1 MKFTNL
7 TATEFGNYTDK
18 MPYSHFT
25 QMTENYEMKVANKT
39 ETHLVGIKNKDNEV
53 IAACMLTV
61 PVMKYFYSNRGPVID
76 YDNRACSLFFNEL
89 TKYLK
94 QHNCLYVRVDP
105 YLPYQYLNHDGEIT

>member
-7 TATEFGNYTDK
+7 TTEFGNYTDK

-53 IAACMLTV
+53 IDLHVDRV
-61 PVMKYFYSNRGPVID
+61 PVMKFLSTFI
-76 YDNRACSLFFNEL
+76 L
-89 TKYLK
+89 TEDL
-94 QHNCLYVRVDP
+94 
-105 YLPYQYLNHDGEIT
+105 

>member
-39 ETHLVGIKNKDNEV
+39 ETHLVGIKIK
-53 IAACMLTV
+53 IMRLLYCMLTAV
-61 PVMKYFYSNRGPVID
+61 PVMKFLSTFI
-76 YDNRACSLFFNEL
+76 L
-89 TKYLK
+89 TEDL
-94 QHNCLYVRVDP
+94 
-105 YLPYQYLNHDGEIT
+105 